1 MPISDQDLL
10 TIQGAIALATMRA
23 IAHGNDEAVEI
34 FRGTSQRLDAEIE
47 RRISG
52 PLTLAEARDSGGW
65 YRRIGD
71 ARWRKEIDGVMYS
84 KGDTPGAREIA
95 LAGSELVTIADAA
108 AGDWEVAP

>member
-1 MPISDQDLL
+1 MAISNQDLM
-10 TIQGAIALATMRA
+10 TIQGAIALAILRA
-23 IAHGNDEAVEI
+23 GAHGNDEAVEI